1 MDAPLKAKRRT
12 HRTTTLSVP
21 ADDNFSEPMLAAYS
35 DDDDDKDDDTA
46 SIKINESKTEQTSF
60 FTNT

>member
-1 MDAPLKAKRRT
+1 MDAPLKAQRRT

-21 ADDNFSEPMLAAYS
+21 ADDNFAEPMLTAYS
-35 DDDDDKDDDTA
+35 DEDDDKDDDTA
-46 SIKINESKTEQTSF
+46 SININETKTERISF